1 MARSWESRLTALLL
15 VLTAGS
21 PACGGHASPASSPRG
36 TTLVLPEAKKRLDLV
51 HTERTGA
58 AEIAPIL
65 SVLTD
70 ELSRNVKALARQGKD
85 APYFVSYEAIDLES
99 VIVDASFGAL
109 VSSDRD
115 HTRSLDVDVRVGDPK
130 LDSSHRLRGE
140 WDATRD
146 FTRSAWLPL
155 EDDPG
160 GIRSIAWLGTHAEY
174 ERALEDLARVHANR
188 NVLVAEEDDSADFSS
203 EPVSTFHEA
212 PATLPVD
219 ASTWEA
225 KVRSYSG
232 AFRGHPEIL
241 ESSVK
246 FQASAET
253 RYLTTSEGTSV
264 QIARTHGRIEIT
276 ASTTADD
283 GMRLERTE
291 TIDVPSPT
299 QLPGDPLV
307 LGLVERVVTDLLAL
321 RKAPPVEPYAGPA
334 ILDGRAAGVFFHEIF
349 GHRVE
354 GHRQK
359 DEEEG
364 QTFAHQVGQLVMP
377 SFLDVYDDPGI
388 SSLNG
393 VPLNGYYLFDDE
405 GVRGARAGLVD
416 RGVLTGFL
424 LSRSPARGFPH
435 SNGHGRREHGHRIV
449 SRQANLV
456 VDPAL
461 TTTPAAL
468 KAQLVL
474 ELARDHLP
482 FGLRFHEITGG
493 YTNTTRFGS
502 QAFKVMPVMV
512 YRIYPDGHEELVRG
526 VDLEGTPLSAL
537 ARIEAAANDFDVF
550 NGVCGAE
557 SGWVPVSATSPSIL
571 LGQIEITRKEKSHD
585 RPPLLPS
592 PAEPS
597 GPGSATKSP
606 ATITRKAAPSTKA
619 APSAPPTKGAP

>member
-1 MARSWESRLTALLL
+1 MPLSRERHSVDVVFAIVLAL
-15 VLTAGS
+15 AS
-21 PACGGHASPASSPRG
+21 SSACGGRGAPASSPHG
-36 TTLVLPEAKKRLDLV
+36 DGVALPEAPKRLDLV
-51 HTERTGA
+51 RAERPGTAGGA
-58 AEIAPIL
+58 RLLSILAE
-65 SVLTD
+65 
-70 ELSRNVKALARQGKD
+70 ELARNMAELGKQGKD
-85 APYFVSYEAIDLES
+85 APYFVSYEAIDHRS
-99 VIVDASFGAL
+99 VVIDASFGAL
-109 VSSDRD
+109 VSSALDRS
-115 HTRSLDVDVRVGDPK
+115 RSLDVDVRVGDPR
-130 LDSSHRLRGE
+130 LDSTHRLRGE
-140 WDATRD
+140 WDPTRD
-146 FTRSAWLPL
+146 FTRSGSLPL

-160 GIRSIAWLGTHAEY
+160 GIRSAAWLATHVEY
-174 ERALEDLARVHANR
+174 ERALEDLARVRANK
-188 NVLVAEEDDSADFSS
+188 NILVAEEDDSADFSA
-203 EPVSTFHEA
+203 EPVSKFHEP
-212 PATLPVD
+212 PATLVID
-219 ASTWEA
+219 ANAWEA
-225 KVRSYSG
+225 KLRAYSS
-232 AFRGHPEIL
+232 AFAKHPEIL

-246 FQASAET
+246 LQASAET
-253 RYLTTSEGTSV
+253 RYLTTSEGASV

-291 TIDVPSPT
+291 TIDVPTPAE
-299 QLPGDPLV
+299 LPGDASV
-307 LGLVERVVTDLLAL
+307 RVQVEHVIVDLLAL

-377 SFLDVYDDPGI
+377 SFLDVFDDPGI
-388 SSLNG
+388 VALNG
-393 VPLNGYYLFDDE
+393 IPLNGYYTFDDE
-405 GVRGARAGLVD
+405 GVRGARATLVD
-416 RGVLTGFL
+416 HGTLSGFL

-456 VDPAL
+456 VDPAR

-468 KAQLVL
+468 KARLIE
-474 ELARDHLP
+474 ELRRDKLP

-526 VDLEGTPLSAL
+526 VDLEGTPLAAL
-537 ARIEAAANDFDVF
+537 ARIEAAANDFEVF

-585 RPPLLPS
+585 RPPLLP
-592 PAEPS
+592 PPRD
-597 GPGSATKSP
+597 PVTSARS
-606 ATITRKAAPSTKA
+606 ARSAPSVTE
-619 APSAPPTKGAP
+619 GAR

>member
-1 MARSWESRLTALLL
+1 MAMARSRESRLAALLL
-15 VLTAGS
+15 ATLGNT
-21 PACGGHASPASSPRG
+21 ACGGHGAPPSSPRG
-36 TTLVLPEAKKRLDLV
+36 THLALPEAPKRLDLV
-51 HTERTGA
+51 RTERAGT
-58 AEIAPIL
+58 AEIAPLL

-70 ELSRNVKALARQGKD
+70 ELARNVGALAKQGKN

-99 VIVDASFGAL
+99 VVIDASFGAL

-130 LDSSHRLRGE
+130 LDSTHRLRGE

-155 EDDPG
+155 EDDTG
-160 GIRSIAWLGTHAEY
+160 SIRTVAWLGTHAEY
-174 ERALEDLARVHANR
+174 ERAVEDLARVHANR
-188 NVLVAEEDDSADFSS
+188 NVLVAEEDDSADFSAEQVAS
-203 EPVSTFHEA
+203 FHEP
-212 PATLPVD
+212 PAALPVD
-219 ASTWEA
+219 SAVWEA
-225 KVRSYSG
+225 KVRTYSSG
-232 AFRGHPEIL
+232 FRGHPEIL

-264 QIARTHGRIEIT
+264 QIGRTHGRIEIT

-283 GMRLERTE
+283 GMRLERAE
-291 TIDVPSPT
+291 TVDVPSPT
-299 QLPGDPLV
+299 DLPGDTV
-307 LGLVERVVTDLLAL
+307 IRGLVERVVSDLLAL

-388 SSLNG
+388 LSLNG

-405 GVRGARAGLVD
+405 GVRGGRANLVE

-468 KAQLVL
+468 KAQLIREL
-474 ELARDHLP
+474 ERDHLP

-592 PAEPS
+592 P
-597 GPGSATKSP
+597 P
-606 ATITRKAAPSTKA
+606 ANTA
-619 APSAPPTKGAP
+619 KGVP